1 MATSD
6 TTVRGGGIKNFSV
19 TQWSRSLVVVLVSQA
34 IQEADPDGDH
44 VEAGQGVQSGL
55 FEFEKVPAVQ
65 LMQLLMVSGKE

>member
-44 VEAGQGVQSGL
+44 VEAGQGVQSVL